1 MKLQLRTQRLLLGL
15 RGLALLR
22 GWPFESS
29 EEANAHIVAIEE
41 LVADEQAIQS
51 VVEIDDPG
59 LRAAYASWSETYDTI
74 SNPLIDTE
82 EPVLRSF
89 LANIK
94 PGRAIDVACGT
105 WRLAGILSQAGHNV
119 VAVDASPEMLQR
131 ARANEPHAKLLQGD
145 VSRLPVRSESMDL
158 AVCAL
163 ALTHVEDLSLPLA
176 EIARVVRPGGCVLLS
191 DVHPVAVAT
200 GAQAFFK
207 MSDGSRAVARNH
219 VHWPSAYVDAFSA
232 SGLVVERMSEPLV
245 DERFGAD
252 VAVPE
257 IRLAIGVSLT
267 GLPLVI
273 IWLLRKT

>member
-1 MKLQLRTQRLLLGL
+1 VKLQLRTQRLLLGL

-22 GWPFESS
+22 GWPFEST
-29 EEANAHIVAIEE
+29 EEADAHIVAIEE
-41 LVADEQAIQS
+41 LIGHEPTDPGI
-51 VVEIDDPG
+51 VEIDDPG
-59 LRAAYASWSETYDTI
+59 LRGAYASWSETYDTI
-74 SNPLIDTE
+74 PNALIDTE

-89 LANIK
+89 LANVER
-94 PGRAIDVACGT
+94 GRAIDVACGT
-105 WRLAGILSQAGHNV
+105 GRLAGILAEAGHDV
-119 VAVDASPEMLQR
+119 VAVDASPEMLLR
-131 ARANEPHAKLLQGD
+131 ARVKELPAKLLLGD
-145 VSRLPVRSESMDL
+145 VRRLPVRSESMDL

-176 EIARVVRPGGCVLLS
+176 EIARVVRPGGHVILS

-207 MSDGSRAVARNH
+207 MSDGSRGVARNH
-219 VHWPSAYVDAFSA
+219 VHWPSSYVDAFSA

-252 VAVPE
+252 VSVPE
-257 IRLAIGVSLT
+257 VRLAIGVSLT
-267 GLPLVI
+267 GLPLVL